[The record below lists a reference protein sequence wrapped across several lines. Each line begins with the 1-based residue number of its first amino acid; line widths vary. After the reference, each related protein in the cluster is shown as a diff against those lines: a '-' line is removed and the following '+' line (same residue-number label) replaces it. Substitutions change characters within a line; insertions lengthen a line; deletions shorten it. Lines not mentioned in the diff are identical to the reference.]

1 MKIKKLVKFNK
12 YFFIEIIIFSIIIT
26 SGTYAYYSYEY
37 EDSVA
42 IKGNVIAIDATLDVE
57 LISGNNQRM
66 VPLND
71 SSLTNAIN
79 GVDTP
84 NGACIDK
91 YGNLAC

>member
-1 MKIKKLVKFNK
+1 M
-12 YFFIEIIIFSIIIT
+12 
-26 SGTYAYYSYEY
+26 
-37 EDSVA
+37 
-42 IKGNVIAIDATLDVE
+42 GNVIAIDATLDVE